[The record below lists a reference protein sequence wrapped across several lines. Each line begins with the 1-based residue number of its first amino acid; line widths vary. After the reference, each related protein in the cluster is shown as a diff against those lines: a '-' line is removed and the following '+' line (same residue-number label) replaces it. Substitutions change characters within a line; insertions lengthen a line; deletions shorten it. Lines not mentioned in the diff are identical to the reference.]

1 MKSILIIGMGEFGK
15 HLANRLVELKAEVC
29 VVDKNKDIIK
39 VLAEQFENAYVADC
53 TQDIALRDFGIHNFD
68 ACVVA
73 VGKDFQTSLVITS
86 KLKEQKAKYIIA
98 KASDD
103 LQSKFLIMA
112 GANETVYPEK
122 DVATKIA
129 QKCIANNL
137 LDMFAI
143 SDDYSVFE
151 FNVLD
156 EWVDKAL
163 KNTNIRAKYKLNV
176 VAVRDGDDII
186 APEADYIFKA
196 TDTVFAFGKTSTIKR
211 IIK

>member
-29 VVDKNKDIIK
+29 IVDRDKEIIN
-39 VLAEQFENAYVADC
+39 VLAEKFENAYVADC

-73 VGKDFQTSLVITS
+73 VGQDFETSLVITS
-86 KLKEQKAKYIIA
+86 KLKAQRARYIIA
-98 KASDD
+98 KASND
-103 LQSKFLIMA
+103 LQSEFLLMA
-112 GANETVYPEK
+112 GANETIYPEK

-163 KNTNIRAKYKLNV
+163 KNTNIRSKYKLNV
-176 VAVRDGDDII
+176 VAVRDGGDII
-186 APEADYIFKA
+186 VPDPDYIFKE
-196 TDTVFAFGKTSTIKR
+196 TDTLFAFGKSSTIKK